1 MLNGNRDK
9 GTMRMQKAVLATAA
23 VESGVAA
30 LACTAE
36 AD

>member
-1 MLNGNRDK
+1 
-9 GTMRMQKAVLATAA
+9 MRMQKAVLAAAA